1 MLTPSGSSSSRI
13 LVGLFF
19 MEKTWKRKARTT
31 ADIYYLATV
40 TCSSPTLSCHIWR
53 SSWFTS
59 GVSQTVITKG
69 SEPLVTMPFSGQGC
83 YTCQCIGTISH
94 GGTKRHPIES
104 PRCQTYL
111 SPHCVI
117 AALSLVIMSHLFL
130 PCVDSFVCYSFDTRK
145 QKWLD
150 DSSACKL
157 NETLTVCSLSG
168 GSIITLRNQDLTTY
182 ITQGCREQ
190 KNTNPPNKSFE
201 VIIKEATSISSPLCF
216 MHVFS
221 LGTQHHIKTL
231 GLGWVL
237 PPGSWHPPTFVGN
250 IYKLLP

>member
-1 MLTPSGSSSSRI
+1 
-13 LVGLFF
+13 
-19 MEKTWKRKARTT
+19 
-31 ADIYYLATV
+31 
-40 TCSSPTLSCHIWR
+40 
-53 SSWFTS
+53 
-59 GVSQTVITKG
+59 
-69 SEPLVTMPFSGQGC
+69 
-83 YTCQCIGTISH
+83 
-94 GGTKRHPIES
+94 
-104 PRCQTYL
+104 
-111 SPHCVI
+111 
-117 AALSLVIMSHLFL
+117 MSHLFL
-130 PCVDSFVCYSFDTRK
+130 PCVDSFVCYLFDTRK

-190 KNTNPPNKSFE
+190 KNTNLPNKSFE

-250 IYKLLP
+250 IYKLLPQLYLQKPLWGWQLLGDVIWDRTGGCHGHGPTTLWLCSGLLLKSCHMDTMMLGPVISSILAIPFMFSLCQGWGGQWQRLTNLDW